1 LEEAQAACLQEKID
15 AIKKKKRAFGRFV
28 KAAADSASRY
38 GGTKVSAE
46 VEKAS
51 AEAYKADAT
60 AKDLE
65 EAADA
70 LGLSEADIESC
81 RDPK

>member
-1 LEEAQAACLQEKID
+1 LEEAQAACLQQKID
-15 AIKKKKRAFGRFV
+15 AVKEKKRAFGRFMQ
-28 KAAADSASRY
+28 AAANTASRY
-38 GGTKVSAE
+38 GGTKVSTE

-70 LGLSEADIESC
+70 LGLSKADIESC
-81 RDPK
+81 RNPK

>member
-1 LEEAQAACLQEKID
+1 V
-15 AIKKKKRAFGRFV
+15 KKKKQAFGRFMN
-28 KAAADSASRY
+28 AAANTASRY
-38 GGTKVSAE
+38 GGTKVNNE

-70 LGLSEADIESC
+70 LGLSKADIESC
-81 RDPK
+81 RNPK